1 MADFQF
7 RENGSFNWLWGNLR
21 DEVYSNNSHTLDELK
36 QIIRETITSLEISE
50 LKVVSILSEDLK
62 CV

>member
-1 MADFQF
+1 MADFQI
-7 RENGSFNWLWGNLR
+7 RENSSFNWLWGNLR